1 METKA
6 ITEIKFNSV
15 NATRTYR
22 NRDLIDVSKIWCS
35 YKVWRHVLGINNI
48 NCYCGCGSQHLMLP
62 LVLSTSILWQQQ
74 GKSKVHT
81 HTHTPRRLHLE
92 KCSRLKSCVETGV
105 VIGGPTPTQGHNRD
119 KVTQQTKW
127 LTTVCSKLSALEST
141 GNNHTHGQP
150 AKGNCQRRHQN
161 APEMKFIRF
170 TGNHEGVT
178 TTQRHTGYKGTGMK
192 PAGRNHFDQKHQTRF
207 NPWPTKKAQFDPLS
221 GPEHLFECK

>member
-1 METKA
+1 MGLKWSLLKSELLPVAFFFNEVGGRKNLSIFSNHSTKQWPVKNTQA
-6 ITEIKFNSV
+6 AAEESLKSRREWLQQIRPSPE
-15 NATRTYR
+15 A
-22 NRDLIDVSKIWCS
+22 C
-35 YKVWRHVLGINNI
+35 INKHL
-48 NCYCGCGSQHLMLP
+48 CYSAR
-62 LVLSTSILWQQQ
+62 
-74 GKSKVHT
+74 T

-150 AKGNCQRRHQN
+150 AKVNCQRRHQN